1 MERVMGLVK
10 TYEVD
15 KSSGTLVVV
24 IPKMAREELKIKKGT
39 RFHVTADHKGRII
52 YERLE

>member
-1 MERVMGLVK
+1 MGLVK

-15 KSSGTLVVV
+15 KSCGTLVVV
-24 IPKMAREELKIKKGT
+24 IPKMAREKLKIKRGI
-39 RFHVTADHKGRII
+39 RFHVKVDGKGRII